1 MSGDRLYAPSLYLYS
16 FALKDQSKNTAEQPI
31 YQYGDKLLKQFQS
44 PAAPRADKPEV
55 MATNSANM
63 LRFSLEITPQESENR
78 FSQKIKFGEK
88 DYPFWG
94 YVAGQEIDDNC
105 SLWVNLHIPEREAG
119 SGNLLEVPLEVLTA
133 FNQKYPLILSTDNDL
148 EGNKIW
154 VQTLVLT
161 LGLTPEQKLK
171 AKTDHK
177 YLKDLSDRALNALLS
192 QTKIK
197 PPFNQEG
204 KLLGYPIF
212 EYGFTS
218 NISTFPHIL
227 IWFVPDRPTEQI
239 YQNCQ
244 KEFFQL
250 FCDRHQIIAVGV
262 ASERQDDLIAKA
274 NHNIQH
280 LLEELANIYQKN
292 NSLDQISASL
302 ENHLKHIPKLALE
315 YAELLQKLETGLQAI
330 AFSSDRYEQTL
341 HRLESLG
348 IKDELSLT
356 FLSRFIKQAAEN
368 QQKKIQSYINKVQG
382 LQILLNQGI
391 ISMQCLI
398 ELSKNQREKRLITQL
413 QALAA
418 GLGMAGIIAAS
429 FPYIF
434 VPGQNLI
441 IPLINLAVNPFF
453 ASVILIITMGV
464 GAFWTVNKYLNKIT

>member
-1 MSGDRLYAPSLYLYS
+1 MSGDRLYAPSLYLYT
-16 FALKDQSKNTAEQPI
+16 FALKDQGKNTAEQPI
-31 YQYGDKLLKQFQS
+31 YQYGAELLKQFQS
-44 PAAPRADKPEV
+44 PAVHRADKPEV

-63 LRFSLEITPQESENR
+63 LRFSLEMTPQESENR

-88 DYPFWG
+88 NYPFWG

-119 SGNLLEVPLEVLTA
+119 SGSFLEVPLELLTA
-133 FNQKYPLILSTDNDL
+133 FNQKYRLILATDNDL
-148 EGNKIW
+148 EVNKIFG
-154 VQTLVLT
+154 QTLLLT
-161 LGLTPEQKLK
+161 LGLTPDQKLK
-171 AKTDHK
+171 AKTDQK
-177 YLKDLSDRALNALLS
+177 YLKNLSDRALNALLS

-218 NISTFPHIL
+218 NVATVSHIL
-227 IWFVPDRPTEQI
+227 IWFVPDRSTEQI

-250 FCDRHQIIAVGV
+250 FCDRHQIVAVGV
-262 ASERQDDLIAKA
+262 AREMQDDLIAEA

-292 NSLDQISASL
+292 NSLIQIIKPL
-302 ENHLKHIPKLALE
+302 ENHLKHIPKLALQ
-315 YAELLQKLETGLQAI
+315 YAELLLKLENGQQAI
-330 AFSSDRYEQTL
+330 AFSSDRYQQTL
-341 HRLESLG
+341 HQLESLG
-348 IKDELSLT
+348 IKDELSLF
-356 FLSRFIKQAAEN
+356 FLSRFITQAAEN
-368 QQKKIQSYINKVQG
+368 KQKKIQGNINKIQEW
-382 LQILLNQGI
+382 QILLNQGI

-398 ELSKNQREKRLITQL
+398 ELGQIQREKRLITQL
-413 QALAA
+413 KALAA

-429 FPYIF
+429 LPYIF
-434 VPGQNLI
+434 IPDENLI

-453 ASVILIITMGV
+453 ASVILSLTMG
-464 GAFWTVNKYLNKIT
+464 FSTYFTVCKYLNKTQ